1 MNKMQQHHE
10 PENGT
15 ERQRKNAEEPENFLW
30 QFGFEQSLM
39 QGYAMLYA
47 RGDSMKPRILAGDLV
62 LIQLGAKV
70 QNGEYAAVSIDG
82 GRAELFRVLRQ
93 EKGVLLCP
101 DNRAFPMRF
110 FPANAAPRLRIFGRI
125 EKSIRN
131 L

>member
-1 MNKMQQHHE
+1 MQQRRAQ
-10 PENGT
+10 ENGT
-15 ERQRKNAEEPENFLW
+15 ERQRKNAGVPENFLW

-62 LIQLGAKV
+62 LIRLGAEV
-70 QNGEYAAVSIDG
+70 QNGDYAAVSIDG

-101 DNRAFPMRF
+101 GNRAFPMRF
-110 FPANAAPRLRIFGRI
+110 FPAREMPRLRIFGKVV
-125 EKSIRN
+125 KSMRN